1 MELLAG
7 AGDWRDDF
15 GAVEAALQPDTSQPP
30 VTMTNRLAALPLK
43 HPSAALL
50 FVQILSILLYPLMQD
65 TPVERAFFRV
75 IGLLVLGAALY
86 VVKRGPW
93 LTGFAAMLALPVGV
107 LSVWLAV
114 DFDLRAQAIVAALSA
129 MFYFYAA
136 DSLNPYMREDEFS

>member
-1 MELLAG
+1 
-7 AGDWRDDF
+7 
-15 GAVEAALQPDTSQPP
+15 
-30 VTMTNRLAALPLK
+30 MTIITRLAALPGK

-93 LTGFAAMLALPVGV
+93 LTGFAVILALPVLV
-107 LSVWLAV
+107 LSIWLA
-114 DFDLRAQAIVAALSA
+114 FDLHAVPCWWARRLS
-129 MFYFYAA
+129 
-136 DSLNPYMREDEFS
+136 S